1 MSIILNP
8 LESGHRQYA
17 ESLTSTP
24 LACPVLIG
32 FSIIIPSFQISG
44 KIQEPFLLLSQLS
57 IPFTHCFLEKL
68 LITKHSLGL

>member
-24 LACPVLIG
+24 LACPVFEVSIKKRKTKLIV
-32 FSIIIPSFQISG
+32 FV
-44 KIQEPFLLLSQLS
+44 FLLVTAIANCSS
-57 IPFTHCFLEKL
+57 
-68 LITKHSLGL
+68 